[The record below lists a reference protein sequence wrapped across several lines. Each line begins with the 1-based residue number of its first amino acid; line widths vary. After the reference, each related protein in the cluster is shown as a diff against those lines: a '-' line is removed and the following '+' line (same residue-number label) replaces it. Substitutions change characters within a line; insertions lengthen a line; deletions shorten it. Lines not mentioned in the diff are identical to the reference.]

1 MSDRRDR
8 IQGGSIPVQG
18 IARAGGAL
26 YLVIIVLGLLGE
38 VAIRGRLIVPG
49 NAAATA
55 QRILESEFLWR
66 LGVAGQLLLLI
77 CAIALTLVFYLLLRP
92 VSRPIALAVVFFAI
106 VSLAVES
113 VSALFLQ
120 QVLVPLTSSLYAQA
134 ADPQPFHVQAYLAM
148 LAHNNAFGI
157 ALIFFGIECLILGYL
172 IRKSAYFPT
181 LIGWLMQLA
190 GLCYLINSFSMVL
203 SPPVQGMLFPF
214 ILLPP
219 LLGEGAFCLWL
230 LFKGV
235 DMPAWEGR
243 ARALGTLSEP
253 LLPTGA
259 SVRSGQ

>member
-8 IQGGSIPVQG
+8 IQDASIPVQL

-26 YLVIIVLGLLGE
+26 YLVIIVIGLLGE
-38 VAIRGRLIVPG
+38 VVVRGSLIVPG

-55 QRILESEFLWR
+55 QRILASEFLWR
-66 LGVAGQLLLLI
+66 LGIAGQLVLLI

-92 VSRPIALAVVFFAI
+92 VSRPIALAAVFFAI

-113 VSALFLQ
+113 LGAVFLQ
-120 QVLVPLTSSLYAQA
+120 QVLMPLTSSLYAQA
-134 ADPQPFHVQAYLAM
+134 ADPQPFQVQAYLATI
-148 LAHNNAFGI
+148 AHNNAFGFS
-157 ALIFFGIECLILGYL
+157 LIFFSVECLIVGYL
-172 IRKSAYFPT
+172 IRKSTYLPT

-190 GLCYLINSFSMVL
+190 GLCYLINSFCMVL
-203 SPPVQGMLFPF
+203 SPALQGMLFPF

-243 ARALGTLSEP
+243 TRAVGTLSEP
-253 LLPTGA
+253 LLPGGR
-259 SVRSGQ
+259 SVQPE